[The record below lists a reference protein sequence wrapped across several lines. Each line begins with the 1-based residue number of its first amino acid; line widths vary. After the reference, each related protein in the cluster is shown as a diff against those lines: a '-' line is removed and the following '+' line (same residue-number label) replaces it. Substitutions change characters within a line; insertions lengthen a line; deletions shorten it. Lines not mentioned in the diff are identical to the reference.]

1 MEFNEIVVKESPGLC
16 RCCLSEGC
24 YKDLGTEYTWMN
36 ETEVYADMLLECFD
50 ISITQHNEGPNGPN
64 RLICEVCI
72 TRLRD
77 ACNFKKQVMDSEK
90 KFIDMMGRG
99 EFRPKMLIY
108 QTQMKCEDPAVE
120 QIENANVEYL
130 EDEIEFGDD
139 DLLKDSDSV
148 EASVSDITVSALPIK
163 GKRGRPRKATPVKPE
178 KRAKVAKI
186 EDKPKTSKAVAK
198 EAPSKSS
205 ISSTLRNKLMKRNA
219 ISVLESSTV
228 IPFKWQRHNYLC
240 FFCHLSFNDTG
251 LLKGHT
257 IAAHTKSNIKSAVSY
272 LRRDE
277 KVKIDVSSVECRLC
291 NEKFDNLDHLIGH
304 LKEKHSVGFNEEY
317 GYGLIPY
324 FLHNEVYNCAVCKE
338 EFQYFSKLNQHMNE
352 HYGNYI
358 CEACGKSFLSQ
369 DRLRC
374 HSLTHGQKFRCNIC
388 TQTFDSITQ
397 RNNHESKVHNKDKL
411 LKCFYCEETFQ
422 NYVQRKKHHMV
433 KHDVKAPEF
442 PCPVCG
448 KIFHIQSK
456 MQVHLKEVHI
466 REKNY
471 SCSICEQKFFSKS
484 HVRNHMIKHFGD
496 RVYQC
501 EVCQKSYARQRTLK
515 EHMRIHSSN
524 KKIVCSICSKNFAHN
539 CSLKLHMKMQHTEV
553 VEVKSIK
560 TKKFGTE
567 SSSMRRRRNLQI
579 IFNNTS
585 IIPFKWRGK
594 YLCFYCSK
602 DIAEYTE
609 LRKHTKEHG
618 ECSIKDHSLKV
629 LKGGQNMEIK
639 VDISNIS
646 CEVCSE
652 PFPSFDEVVTHLFV
666 KHKLEYDKN
675 VEMAIEEYKLVDLSC
690 IGCEEKFTYF
700 GYLVSHVNTNH
711 PKNCLIC
718 DKCNQ
723 KFNKKRDLFSH
734 MKNYH
739 REGGYQCE
747 LCPQTFSSLNIL
759 RKHRN
764 NRHLTRCNICH
775 LKLPSAA
782 LKQKHMDLEHPD
794 DGSLQCDNCLKEFH
808 TKQGLR
814 MHNRKCKGE
823 DIFEIAIKKEEY
835 VAMDLDQNYEDQV
848 KRPSVKQIRE
858 NIVIILNMSTAI
870 PFNFYKNKFNCFYCS
885 KDFPDSDL
893 MREHTVLEHPV
904 CDIKQK
910 CIRKCR
916 ESVAC
921 VKIDISSLAC
931 KVCFESMTDLDHLI
945 DHLIAKHEANYDK
958 SITTCLQPYRLIKD
972 HMACPNCPSEVFRF
986 FGTLLKHMN
995 NKHTNNNIICVYC
1008 GQTFRRDQNLR
1019 VHIWRHHRDGRF
1031 KCNICGAECNIPSRL
1046 YMHMAR
1052 AHGVKAAKCPKC
1064 SETFTTQYLRQKHLI
1079 EAHNSGHKCSYCGKL
1094 FTRNSFMRDH
1104 VRRTH
1109 LKEKNVECSI
1119 CNMKFFNNILLRR
1132 HMVKHS
1138 GEKNFH
1144 CDVCGERFFWRKN
1157 SKHTEKKHSD
1167 NFLRRRNLV
1176 ILLNHTTLVP
1186 FKWRGKYLCFYC
1198 GDDMYSH
1205 DSLRK
1210 HTKDH
1215 GPCND
1220 KDRAI
1225 RLVKSSDIEIKI
1237 DVSDITCEICNET
1250 FPVLEEIINHLI
1262 KKHDLPYNKDVEI
1275 FISAYR
1281 LVNLQC
1287 LVCDKSFN
1295 YFRKLIIH
1303 MNNQHPDNC
1312 FPCPRCDQKFNKK
1325 RDLGSHMRSYHKESY
1340 DCHKCDDKF
1349 PSSAALKNHLSNSHS
1364 CTCNICFKTFSSESK
1379 RLTHLKSEH
1388 DMDQNKCGF
1397 CDKVLTTKQAF
1408 FRHASKCKLNPS
1420 EESIVVE
1427 DEDNKISVKVIR
1439 ISLACIFNMTT
1450 ALPFKYYMNR
1460 FRCFYC
1466 PKDFTF
1472 SDDLKHHTIMEHP
1485 VCDINFKAMKLKNK
1499 YDGVLI
1505 KIDISKL
1512 TCKLCLV
1519 PLKDLPELIAHLSRE
1534 HKANCHA
1541 SVENNMQ
1548 PFKLIKDDY
1557 SCPICEESFRY
1568 FGVLLKHVSANHNNN
1583 KHICMYCGKSF
1594 RTDPNLRGHI
1604 TRRHNKSEKFDCDS
1618 CELLFNSKPALK
1630 KHQATVHGTKDIKC
1644 IKCSEKFISQYA
1656 MQRHLINS
1664 HSTGHKCTYCDKLF
1678 TKNSFMVN
1686 HVRRSHLKEKNVE
1699 CSVCFEKFFDGARLK
1714 MHMVKHVGE
1723 RNFHCDICGKKFLWK
1738 RNLRGHMTSHIR
1750 TIASQDGTKA
1760 VPLSVDVKT

>member
-108 QTQMKCEDPAVE
+108 QTQMKCEDAAVE

-198 EAPSKSS
+198 
-205 ISSTLRNKLMKRNA
+205 
-219 ISVLESSTV
+219 
-228 IPFKWQRHNYLC
+228 
-240 FFCHLSFNDTG
+240 D
-251 LLKGHT
+251 
-257 IAAHTKSNIKSAVSY
+257 
-272 LRRDE
+272 
-277 KVKIDVSSVECRLC
+277 
-291 NEKFDNLDHLIGH
+291 
-304 LKEKHSVGFNEEY
+304 
-317 GYGLIPY
+317 
-324 FLHNEVYNCAVCKE
+324 
-338 EFQYFSKLNQHMNE
+338 
-352 HYGNYI
+352 
-358 CEACGKSFLSQ
+358 
-369 DRLRC
+369 
-374 HSLTHGQKFRCNIC
+374 
-388 TQTFDSITQ
+388 
-397 RNNHESKVHNKDKL
+397 
-411 LKCFYCEETFQ
+411 
-422 NYVQRKKHHMV
+422 
-433 KHDVKAPEF
+433 
-442 PCPVCG
+442 
-448 KIFHIQSK
+448 
-456 MQVHLKEVHI
+456 
-466 REKNY
+466 
-471 SCSICEQKFFSKS
+471 
-484 HVRNHMIKHFGD
+484 
-496 RVYQC
+496 
-501 EVCQKSYARQRTLK
+501 
-515 EHMRIHSSN
+515 
-524 KKIVCSICSKNFAHN
+524 
-539 CSLKLHMKMQHTEV
+539 
-553 VEVKSIK
+553 
-560 TKKFGTE
+560 
-567 SSSMRRRRNLQI
+567 
-579 IFNNTS
+579 
-585 IIPFKWRGK
+585 
-594 YLCFYCSK
+594 
-602 DIAEYTE
+602 
-609 LRKHTKEHG
+609 
-618 ECSIKDHSLKV
+618 
-629 LKGGQNMEIK
+629 
-639 VDISNIS
+639 
-646 CEVCSE
+646 
-652 PFPSFDEVVTHLFV
+652 
-666 KHKLEYDKN
+666 
-675 VEMAIEEYKLVDLSC
+675 
-690 IGCEEKFTYF
+690 
-700 GYLVSHVNTNH
+700 
-711 PKNCLIC
+711 
-718 DKCNQ
+718 
-723 KFNKKRDLFSH
+723 
-734 MKNYH
+734 
-739 REGGYQCE
+739 
-747 LCPQTFSSLNIL
+747 
-759 RKHRN
+759 
-764 NRHLTRCNICH
+764 
-775 LKLPSAA
+775 
-782 LKQKHMDLEHPD
+782 
-794 DGSLQCDNCLKEFH
+794 
-808 TKQGLR
+808 
-814 MHNRKCKGE
+814 
-823 DIFEIAIKKEEY
+823 
-835 VAMDLDQNYEDQV
+835 
-848 KRPSVKQIRE
+848 
-858 NIVIILNMSTAI
+858 
-870 PFNFYKNKFNCFYCS
+870 
-885 KDFPDSDL
+885 
-893 MREHTVLEHPV
+893 
-904 CDIKQK
+904 
-910 CIRKCR
+910 
-916 ESVAC
+916 
-921 VKIDISSLAC
+921 
-931 KVCFESMTDLDHLI
+931 
-945 DHLIAKHEANYDK
+945 
-958 SITTCLQPYRLIKD
+958 
-972 HMACPNCPSEVFRF
+972 
-986 FGTLLKHMN
+986 
-995 NKHTNNNIICVYC
+995 
-1008 GQTFRRDQNLR
+1008 
-1019 VHIWRHHRDGRF
+1019 
-1031 KCNICGAECNIPSRL
+1031 
-1046 YMHMAR
+1046 
-1052 AHGVKAAKCPKC
+1052 
-1064 SETFTTQYLRQKHLI
+1064 
-1079 EAHNSGHKCSYCGKL
+1079 
-1094 FTRNSFMRDH
+1094 
-1104 VRRTH
+1104 
-1109 LKEKNVECSI
+1109 
-1119 CNMKFFNNILLRR
+1119 
-1132 HMVKHS
+1132 
-1138 GEKNFH
+1138 
-1144 CDVCGERFFWRKN
+1144 

-1379 RLTHLKSEH
+1379 RLAHLKSEH

-1604 TRRHNKSEKFDCDS
+1604 TRRHNKSEKFDCDN

-1750 TIASQDGTKA
+1750 TVNARSIT
-1760 VPLSVDVKT
+1760 